1 MIPAHPF
8 VFLRHGENVYNRIG
22 RIQGNRDVALSD
34 TGRAQAEAARQAL
47 AGAEVG
53 TVCASPLLRAR
64 ETADIVN
71 QTLKR
76 PLVVIDELAECGLG
90 ELEGQHVPYR
100 EWFPRWRAGTGWPEG
115 AEAYENFVA
124 RALRGVMTALGHPGP
139 VLIGAHGG
147 IYWSVQRALSLEE
160 GAVIGNA
167 VPLHHEPDADGWRVV
182 QGT

>member
-1 MIPAHPF
+1 M
-8 VFLRHGENVYNRIG
+8 
-22 RIQGNRDVALSD
+22 
-34 TGRAQAEAARQAL
+34 
-47 AGAEVG
+47 
-53 TVCASPLLRAR
+53 
-64 ETADIVN
+64 
-71 QTLKR
+71 
-76 PLVVIDELAECGLG
+76 
-90 ELEGQHVPYR
+90 PYR